1 MKNRVKHN
9 LIFALFLTIFAVIF
23 ATFAL
28 GSNYSSG
35 DFYSTKE
42 VNGTN
47 GAMDSYVVLKTEEEV
62 NAMAINVGGIIDG
75 ESVIG
80 VAYSKN
86 ANFQSATT
94 YLFESNKFN
103 MYYNAEVF
111 SGESIPAG
119 YFKIYTGSEECIN
132 EIGLFNAQGEV
143 VKVKLLGVCDYSTD
157 YRYEISEYALIN
169 SGAYALFD
177 SQEGM
182 KVASSR
188 YDTLSEIEIELMS
201 SVNSYLYLDK
211 SYATYEAMP
220 FATLI
225 FSGAIRLFG
234 NSIFALRLINFISY
248 IAFALAFC
256 LILGKVFNRSMIGVI
271 GGVVAMVVGLGFD
284 IATVAGPFKVTYLF
298 VMIGIYYAIKYLN
311 KRAINYISTD
321 LIVSGVMFTISVAC
335 SLISLVPLAV
345 LATIITFY
353 IIVRKY
359 KDQAFEENRRYVW
372 HFVNLG
378 ISYGLIPV
386 TFMLGIIVFIY
397 NNLIDYAMAMKLFTI
412 VSKEMEHLIS
422 IRAVDCLRNAG
433 RLCKAIFNGTMD
445 KCKYL
450 VRVTTS
456 EMFAIFA
463 SLIVICSRFC
473 NIVLATFRTWTRAPK
488 DKEGKIIYESYAVEA
503 YSDSGRQK
511 MRRVRLVS

>member
-35 DFYSTKE
+35 SFYSTRE
-42 VNGTN
+42 VNGEK
-47 GAMDSYVVLKTEEEV
+47 GAMNSYVVIKTEQEV
-62 NAMAINVGGIIDG
+62 SAMAINVGGIIDG

-80 VAYSKN
+80 VAYSEN
-86 ANFQSATT
+86 AGFGTQTNYSF
-94 YLFESNKFN
+94 LSNKFN
-103 MYYNAEVF
+103 MYYNAQVF
-111 SGESIPAG
+111 SGEAIPAG
-119 YFKIYTGSEECIN
+119 YFKIYTANEEDIN
-132 EIGLFNAQGEV
+132 EIGFFNANGEIV
-143 VKVKLLGVCDYSTD
+143 GVEVLGVCDFSTD
-157 YRYEISEYALIN
+157 YRYETSQYALN
-169 SGAYALFD
+169 KSGAYALFD

-182 KVASSR
+182 KIASSR

-225 FSGAIRLFG
+225 FSGAIKLFG
-234 NSIFALRLINFISY
+234 NSIFGLRLINFISY
-248 IAFALAFC
+248 AAFAFAFC

-271 GGVVAMVVGLGFD
+271 GGVVAMVVGIGFD
-284 IATVAGPFKVTYLF
+284 IATIAGPFKVTYLF

-311 KRAINYISTD
+311 KRAVNYVSTD
-321 LIVSGVMFTISVAC
+321 LIVSGVMFTVSVAC

-353 IIVRKY
+353 ILVRKY
-359 KDQAFEENRRYVW
+359 NDESFEEKHRYVW

-412 VSKEMEHLIS
+412 VSREMEQLIS
-422 IRAVDCLRNAG
+422 IRAVDCIKNAG
-433 RLCKAIFNGTMD
+433 RLGKAVFTGTVD

-463 SLIVICSRFC
+463 SLIVFCSRFC
-473 NIVLATFRTWTRAPK
+473 NIVLAVFRKWTRAPR
-488 DKEGKIIYESYAVEA
+488 DSEGKIIYYSHEVEA

-511 MRRVRLVS
+511 MRLVT